1 MQTSTKIPERTTTR
15 STAPVREHVRADQP
29 VVASPPRRRLS
40 GWGVAAVVFVALVG
54 LASALM
60 VINGPAETPEVAV
73 ATISGPA
80 VGSQEFLYKLAE
92 QGYIPMAS
100 VDMDRL
106 LLERLVTSG
115 DIPAASLQPSQAL
128 IDAIYTPYEQLLL
141 DAVESGHVPA
151 ETLDTDTFRE
161 KELLL
166 RRGETLEA
174 LP

>member
-1 MQTSTKIPERTTTR
+1 
-15 STAPVREHVRADQP
+15 
-29 VVASPPRRRLS
+29 
-40 GWGVAAVVFVALVG
+40 
-54 LASALM
+54 
-60 VINGPAETPEVAV
+60 
-73 ATISGPA
+73 

-106 LLERLVTSG
+106 LTERLVARG
-115 DIPAASLQPSQAL
+115 DVPAAVLEPSQAL

-141 DAVESGHVPA
+141 DAVEAGHVPA